1 MGKGKGWIVATS
13 GDRPIREIAKD
24 LADAGLAV
32 GQVLEEIG
40 SITGSADAKVVAK
53 LRKVRGVVD
62 VSPDT
67 PIDIGPPGGRE
78 TW

>member
-1 MGKGKGWIVATS
+1 MAKGKKVIITTG
-13 GDRPIREIAKD
+13 GDRPIQDVARD
-24 LADAGLAV
+24 LADAGLKG

-40 SITGSADAKVVAK
+40 SITGSAEDDAVSK

-62 VSPDT
+62 VSPDVSVNV
-67 PIDIGPPGGRE
+67 GPPGSKN